1 MCVWVWKC
9 AFHLSVCVCVGGN
22 KSKAPEPLDWRGF
35 ITVTTQT
42 TSTGSIVLL
51 AGYLTEGGGYGPGVF
66 YLPATNKLTLLV
78 LLSFTVVVGAINKI
92 SHKPRSGNGSISQ
105 ALNSTTPPSR
115 LSSKGGLSGCVVS
128 GCTNKSPLISPT
140 DHYSFKKL
148 CWCPVFSLG
157 LMTRTQQEYGLE
169 LWPNPNQSWA
179 ENNLLRVYSAI
190 CACVWPLSAAWDQ
203 RATDLTEKIIL
214 FVTIMLL
221 LAFISFNYN
230 SLLNLW
236 TEQYRY
242 NERPGYVQKELV

>member
-105 ALNSTTPPSR
+105 ALNSTTPPS
-115 LSSKGGLSGCVVS
+115 LDS
-128 GCTNKSPLISPT
+128 
-140 DHYSFKKL
+140 
-148 CWCPVFSLG
+148 
-157 LMTRTQQEYGLE
+157 
-169 LWPNPNQSWA
+169 
-179 ENNLLRVYSAI
+179 LLRGDCQAVSYQDVPTNLPSIRLLTITVLRNSAG
-190 CACVWPLSAAWDQ
+190 APY
-203 RATDLTEKIIL
+203 
-214 FVTIMLL
+214 FH
-221 LAFISFNYN
+221 
-230 SLLNLW
+230 
-236 TEQYRY
+236 
-242 NERPGYVQKELV
+242 